1 MKKIKIKWTFDVA
14 GLVIMSALVF
24 FTAGCM
30 FADIANYG
38 LYDVIKHC
46 AIIFIGGT
54 LLVIHMKV
62 LIQDIFKL
70 LPATDEEDVK

>member
-1 MKKIKIKWTFDVA
+1 MKTKMKWTFDVA
-14 GLVIMSALVF
+14 GMVIMSAAVF

-54 LLVIHMKV
+54 LLVIHTKV

-70 LPATDEEDVK
+70 LPKDERGVK

>member
-14 GLVIMSALVF
+14 GMVIMSAAVF

-54 LLVIHMKV
+54 LLVIHTKV

-70 LPATDEEDVK
+70 LPKDERGVK

>member
-1 MKKIKIKWTFDVA
+1 MKTKMKWTFDVA
-14 GLVIMSALVF
+14 AMVIMSAAVF

-54 LLVIHMKV
+54 LLVIHTKV

-70 LPATDEEDVK
+70 LPASEQESEK